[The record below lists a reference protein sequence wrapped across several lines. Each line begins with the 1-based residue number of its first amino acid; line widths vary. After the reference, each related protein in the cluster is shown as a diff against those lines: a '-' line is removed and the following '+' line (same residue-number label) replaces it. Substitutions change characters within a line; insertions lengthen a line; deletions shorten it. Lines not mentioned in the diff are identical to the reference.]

1 MRMVLQQ
8 TDRKHRRIKVARYKP
23 VDADT
28 TLLTQQGKRYCAGN
42 GVMMK
47 RKNRIVSSKTGIVQY
62 QHIEHGKV
70 IVSVA
75 PMNLSLGMN
84 HEKFIKKAGINGQ
97 SLFDYLS
104 VNGAVVK
111 EDFKP
116 LNLSVDALHSTKKA
130 VSVKLNRSKQ
140 ELFLENLDGG
150 YCTVFGIGTLRKK
163 ARQRIAK
170 LADKEERR

>member
-1 MRMVLQQ
+1 MKMISLQ

-23 VDADT
+23 VDADA
-28 TLLTQQGKRYCAGN
+28 TLLTQQGKKYCAGN
-42 GVMMK
+42 GVTIK
-47 RKNRIVSSKTGIVQY
+47 RKNRIVSSKTGIVRY
-62 QHIEHGKV
+62 RHIAHGKI
-70 IVSVA
+70 IVSVM
-75 PMNLSLGMN
+75 PMEASLGMN

-150 YCTVFGIGTLRKK
+150 YCTVFGIGTLGKK